1 VLQSEFDDVTAVDQ
15 TAALAETTAM
25 AAGSDEEEEE
35 EEQDEGAGETAGSS
49 IEIDM

>member
-25 AAGSDEEEEE
+25 AAGSDEEED